1 MLKKLIK
8 YGNSNA
14 LVLDKALLELLN
26 ISEGATVKIKTDGH
40 SLIISPAIEAPAQK
54 QAISTT
60 PEETYR
66 NVMNA
71 RVTENMEAI
80 KQSGDQAAVDA
91 LNKAI
96 GDAGNPDSLMSQGV
110 SKILTKHK
118 KAIDAIANS
127 TELFNELARLKSE
140 LEVHGDKD
148 RYLKEVVAM
157 RNVIIP
163 GLKELDEDMLKFNEE
178 FNLKFKI

>member
-40 SLIISPAIEAPAQK
+40 SLIISPASEVVAQK

-66 NVMNA
+66 NVMSS
-71 RVTENMEAI
+71 RVMENLEAI
-80 KQSGDQAAVDA
+80 KQSGDQGAVNS

-96 GDAGNPDSLMSQGV
+96 SDANNPDSLMSQEMN
-110 SKILTKHK
+110 KLLTKHK
-118 KAIDAIANS
+118 KAIDAIAHS

-140 LEVHGDKD
+140 LEVHGDND

-157 RNVIIP
+157 RHVTIP
-163 GLKELDEDMLKFNEE
+163 GLKELDEDMLKLNEE
-178 FNLKFKI
+178 FSLKFKV